1 MKKILFVTPFNPEK
15 KDSGENIY
23 SWDVIRSLIYD
34 KTNRV
39 HVVTYLDSAKEKK
52 SDYSILETIVE
63 KVTYVPFKYKN
74 ILQIG
79 LSLYPAMIANR
90 KTPQMISTVQKL
102 LNEDHYDAIVVN
114 HPRLEYLIEYIRDF
128 KGKKLFISHNV
139 EHKVSQSTYIYSDKI
154 GVKIAYFFDYIKTK
168 YWERRFLRQYDAV
181 SAICDVDCIVFQE
194 FLKKKDVFLLPPI
207 VECDPIPQNWHP
219 SETNKLIVCGSFTWT
234 PKTINL
240 RKLLNTPSIFEIE
253 KNGFE
258 LMIIGRAPKAEIEKG
273 NTING
278 VYVSGE
284 VDSVTPY
291 YAEATVALIPEL
303 VGGGFKLKIAEAVQH
318 NLPIVAIKG
327 AVTDLEMKN
336 GVHYIEVN
344 TFDDLFLASLKLMKD
359 INKREELVRN
369 ANSLFR
375 ERYSISKNS
384 NRFNNYI

>member
-15 KDSGENIY
+15 RDSGENIY
-23 SWDVIRSLIYD
+23 SWDVIKSLTYD
-34 KTNRV
+34 KTNLV
-39 HVVTYLDSAKEKK
+39 HVVTYIELAKEKK

-102 LNEDHYDAIVVN
+102 LKEEHFDAIVVN
-114 HPRLEYLIEYIRDF
+114 HPRLEYLIEYIKDF
-128 KGKKLFISHNV
+128 KGRKLFISHNV
-139 EHKVSQSTYIYSDKI
+139 EHKVSQSTYKYSKNI
-154 GVKIAYFFDYIKTK
+154 GIKIAYYFDYIKTR
-168 YWERRFLRQYDAV
+168 YWEKRFLRQYDAV
-181 SAICDVDCIVFQE
+181 SAICDVDCSVFQK
-194 FLKKKDVFLLPPI
+194 FLQKKDVFLLPPI
-207 VECDPIPQNWHP
+207 VECNTIPNNWHP
-219 SETNKLIVCGSFTWT
+219 SATNKLIVCGSFTWT

-240 RKLLNTPSIFEIE
+240 QKLLNTPSIFEIA
-253 KNGFE
+253 KNGCE

-273 NTING
+273 NTIKG
-278 VYVSGE
+278 VFVSGE

-291 YAEATVALIPEL
+291 YSKATVALIPEL

-344 TFDDLFLASLKLMKD
+344 TFDDLLLVGLKLMKD
-359 INKREELVRN
+359 MSKREELVRN
-369 ANSLFR
+369 ANYLFR
-375 ERYSISKNS
+375 ERYSISNNS
-384 NRFNNYI
+384 NRFNKYI